1 MQQDSTSSRP
11 PRRPSSLACMTCRR
25 RHLKCD
31 AQMPVCSRCQASSTE
46 CRYIQSRRGL
56 RTKNGNPPQQLLD
69 DDASIFSAIDPDDFP
84 DWLGGTNLTSDLVD
98 IGQALFQPQLDAPR
112 TLDISGLPEN
122 ALAWPELENAV
133 TPEVAYDPLI
143 QLYYQTFHR
152 SHPLVIPRK
161 ALHSPLSEKIPRY
174 ILSIMRFIGAHQ
186 HHDPSL
192 KEFFRQS
199 AYSVLSDSTPR
210 DGFKVQGMVLLAIV
224 DHARGAEDSATRIMQ
239 AAVNLA
245 LELGMNRAAFAAE
258 HSGGNSI
265 LEESW
270 RRTYWELYFVDGFLA
285 AMRDQS
291 AFQLFHNAA
300 DVRLPCDEELYNS
313 GDAVILSNLTFKDLI
328 NKWHFDDERR
338 FPSSA
343 YRIKAV
349 RLLGMVMEL
358 NRSLDIELDTQI
370 ETIDAALVT
379 SLMQL
384 PSPQRDAYG
393 SHSSLDEM
401 AFQAQMTSYLALIYL
416 HHPRSDMRYAS
427 IHAHTSCTRLPT
439 TREATP
445 PSTSL
450 DLHSQKLLRAAD
462 LLCNLATLPNPVK
475 YRTPFFTCALA
486 MCVVVHTVACLF
498 ISIPAKQESIRARIQ
513 LGVGALHVLGKSW
526 PLAKT
531 VRQRLIA
538 MYQELGLR
546 YQ

>member
-1 MQQDSTSSRP
+1 MQQDSTLSGPS
-11 PRRPSSLACMTCRR
+11 RRPSSLACMTCRR

-46 CRYIQSRRGL
+46 CRYIQSRRG
-56 RTKNGNPPQQLLD
+56 RTKNSNPSQQLLD
-69 DDASIFSAIDPDDFP
+69 DDASLFSAVNPDDFSEWP
-84 DWLGGTNLTSDLVD
+84 SGTNLTTDLVD
-98 IGQALFQPQLDAPR
+98 IGQALFQPQLDAR
-112 TLDISGLPEN
+112 QSLLPED

-152 SHPLVIPRK
+152 SHPLLIPRK
-161 ALHSPLSEKIPRY
+161 ALHSHLVAKIPQY

-192 KEFFRQS
+192 KELFRQS
-199 AYSVLSDSTPR
+199 AYSVLSALTPR
-210 DGFKVQGMVLLAIV
+210 DGFMVQGMVLLAIV
-224 DHARGAEDSATRIMQ
+224 EHARGAEDSATRIMQ

-245 LELGMNRAAFAAE
+245 LELGMNKAAFAAE

-291 AFQLFHNAA
+291 AFQLFHSPA

-313 GDAVILSNLTFKDLI
+313 GDVVIPSNLTFKDLT
-328 NKWHFDDERR
+328 NKWHFDEERR

-343 YRIKAV
+343 YRIQAV
-349 RLLGMVMEL
+349 RVMGMVMEL
-358 NRSLDIELDTQI
+358 NRSLDIDLDTQI
-370 ETIDAALVT
+370 ETIDAVLAAL
-379 SLMQL
+379 LMQL
-384 PSPQRDAYG
+384 PSSQRDAYG
-393 SHSSLDEM
+393 SHCGLDEM
-401 AFQAQMTSYLALIYL
+401 TFQAQMTSYLALIYL
-416 HHPRSDMRYAS
+416 HHPRSNMRYAS
-427 IHAHTSCTRLPT
+427 IHAYTSCTRLPT
-439 TREATP
+439 IRETTP
-445 PSTSL
+445 PSASL

-486 MCVVVHTVACLF
+486 MCVVVHTVACLVV
-498 ISIPAKQESIRARIQ
+498 SIPEKQESIKARIQ
-513 LGVGALHVLGKSW
+513 LGVGALHVLGKLW

-531 VRQRLIA
+531 VRQRLIS

-546 YQ
+546 CR

>member
-1 MQQDSTSSRP
+1 MQQDSISSRP

-31 AQMPVCSRCQASSTE
+31 AQMP
-46 CRYIQSRRGL
+46 SRRG
-56 RTKNGNPPQQLLD
+56 RTKNGNPSQQLLD
-69 DDASIFSAIDPDDFP
+69 DNASLFSAVDPDDFSE
-84 DWLGGTNLTSDLVD
+84 WLNGTNLTSDLVD
-98 IGQALFQPQLDAPR
+98 IGQALFQPQLDAR
-112 TLDISGLPEN
+112 QTLDISGLPEN
-122 ALAWPELENAV
+122 APAWPELDNAV

-152 SHPLVIPRK
+152 SHPLLIPRK
-161 ALHSPLSEKIPRY
+161 ALHSSLSEEIPQY

-186 HHDPSL
+186 HHDPSV
-192 KEFFRQS
+192 KELFRQS

-210 DGFKVQGMVLLAIV
+210 NGFKVQGMVLLAIV
-224 DHARGAEDSATRIMQ
+224 DHARGAEDSAARIMQ

-245 LELGMNRAAFAAE
+245 LELGMNKAAFAAE
-258 HSGGNSI
+258 HSGGNST

-270 RRTYWELYFVDGFLA
+270 RRTYWELYFVDGYLA

-291 AFQLFHNAA
+291 AFQLFHSPA

-313 GDAVILSNLTFKDLI
+313 GDGVILSNLTFKDLT
-328 NKWHFDDERR
+328 NKWHVDDEGR

-343 YRIKAV
+343 YRIRAV

-358 NRSLDIELDTQI
+358 NRSLDIDLDTQI
-370 ETIDAALVT
+370 ETIDAALVA

-384 PSPQRDAYG
+384 PSSQRDVYG
-393 SHSSLDEM
+393 SHSGLDEM
-401 AFQAQMTSYLALIYL
+401 TFQAQMTSYLALIYL
-416 HHPRSDMRYAS
+416 HHPRSNMRYAS

-445 PSTSL
+445 PSASL

-498 ISIPAKQESIRARIQ
+498 VSIPEKQESIKARIQ

-546 YQ
+546 CQ

>member
-1 MQQDSTSSRP
+1 MQQDSASSKPLRQ
-11 PRRPSSLACMTCRR
+11 PSSLACMTCRR

-31 AQMPVCSRCQASSTE
+31 AQMPVCSRCQASNTE
-46 CRYIQSRRGL
+46 CRYIRSRRGL
-56 RTKNGNPPQQLLD
+56 RTKNGDPQQQLD
-69 DDASIFSAIDPDDFP
+69 DNASLFSAIDLDAFP
-84 DWLGGTNLTSDLVD
+84 DWLSGTTLNSDLVD
-98 IGQALFQPQLDAPR
+98 TGQALFQPLLDTSQ
-112 TLDISGLPEN
+112 TLDIPGLPET

-143 QLYYQTFHR
+143 QLYYQSFHR
-152 SHPLVIPRK
+152 SHPLLIPRK
-161 ALHSPLSEKIPRY
+161 ALHSPVCGGIPQY

-186 HHDPSL
+186 HPDPSL
-192 KEFFRQS
+192 KEIFRQP
-199 AYSVLSDSTPR
+199 AYTVLSDSTPR

-224 DHARGAEDSATRIMQ
+224 DHAHGAEDSATRIMQ

-245 LELGMNRAAFAAE
+245 LELGMNKAAFAAE
-258 HSGGNSI
+258 HSGGNPI

-270 RRTYWELYFVDGFLA
+270 RRTYWELYFVDGYLA

-291 AFQLFHNAA
+291 AFRLFHQAA
-300 DVRLPCDEELYNS
+300 EVKIPCDEELYNS
-313 GDAVILSNLTFKDLI
+313 GDAVTLSNLTFKDLT
-328 NKWHFDDERR
+328 NNWHCDDERR
-338 FPSSA
+338 FSSFA

-358 NRSLDIELDTQI
+358 NRSLDIDLETRI

-384 PSPQRDAYG
+384 PSSQRDVYG
-393 SHSSLDEM
+393 SHPRLDEM
-401 AFQAQMTSYLALIYL
+401 TFQAQMTSYLALIYL
-416 HHPRSDMRYAS
+416 HHPRSNMRYAS

-439 TREATP
+439 TRDTTP
-445 PSTSL
+445 PSASL

-462 LLCNLATLPNPVK
+462 MLCNLATLPNPVK

-498 ISIPAKQESIRARIQ
+498 VPIPEKQESMKARIQ

-546 YQ
+546 CQ

>member
-1 MQQDSTSSRP
+1 MPQDSTSSRP
-11 PRRPSSLACMTCRR
+11 PRQPSSLAC
-25 RHLKCD
+25 
-31 AQMPVCSRCQASSTE
+31 
-46 CRYIQSRRGL
+46 
-56 RTKNGNPPQQLLD
+56 
-69 DDASIFSAIDPDDFP
+69 
-84 DWLGGTNLTSDLVD
+84 
-98 IGQALFQPQLDAPR
+98 QALFQPQLDAR
-112 TLDISGLPEN
+112 QTLDISGLPEN

-152 SHPLVIPRK
+152 SHPLLIPRK
-161 ALHSPLSEKIPRY
+161 ALHSPLSEKIPQY

-192 KEFFRQS
+192 KELFRRS
-199 AYSVLSDSTPR
+199 AYSVLFDSTPR

-224 DHARGAEDSATRIMQ
+224 DHARGAEDSATSIMQ

-245 LELGMNRAAFAAE
+245 LELGMNKAAFAAE

-270 RRTYWELYFVDGFLA
+270 RRTYWELYFVDGYLA

-291 AFQLFHNAA
+291 AFQLFHSPA
-300 DVRLPCDEELYNS
+300 DVRLPGDEELYNS
-313 GDAVILSNLTFKDLI
+313 GDAVILSNLTFKDLT

-338 FPSSA
+338 FPSFA
-343 YRIKAV
+343 YRIWAV

-358 NRSLDIELDTQI
+358 NRSLDIDLDSQI
-370 ETIDAALVT
+370 ETIDAALVA

-384 PSPQRDAYG
+384 PSSQRGVYG
-393 SHSSLDEM
+393 SHSGLDEM
-401 AFQAQMTSYLALIYL
+401 TFQAQMTNHS
-416 HHPRSDMRYAS
+416 
-427 IHAHTSCTRLPT
+427 
-439 TREATP
+439 
-445 PSTSL
+445 PSASL

-462 LLCNLATLPNPVK
+462 LLCNLATLPNPIK

-498 ISIPAKQESIRARIQ
+498 VSVPEKQESIKARIQ

-546 YQ
+546 CQ

>member
-1 MQQDSTSSRP
+1 MQQDSASSKP
-11 PRRPSSLACMTCRR
+11 PRQLSSLACMTCRR

-31 AQMPVCSRCQASSTE
+31 AQMPCSRCQASNTE

-56 RTKNGNPPQQLLD
+56 RTKNGDPPQQLLD
-69 DDASIFSAIDPDDFP
+69 DNASLFSGIDPDTFS
-84 DWLGGTNLTSDLVD
+84 DWLSGTTLTSDLVD
-98 IGQALFQPQLDAPR
+98 IGQALFQPQLDAPQ

-122 ALAWPELENAV
+122 ALAWPELENTV
-133 TPEVAYDPLI
+133 TPEVAYDPMI

-152 SHPLVIPRK
+152 SHPLLIPRK
-161 ALHSPLSEKIPRY
+161 ALHSPLSGKIPQY

-186 HHDPSL
+186 HPDSSL
-192 KEFFRQS
+192 KELFRQS

-224 DHARGAEDSATRIMQ
+224 DHACGAEDSATRIMQ
-239 AAVNLA
+239 AAVSLA
-245 LELGMNRAAFAAE
+245 LELGMNKAAFAAE
-258 HSGGNSI
+258 HSGGNPI

-270 RRTYWELYFVDGFLA
+270 RRTYWELYVVDGYLA

-291 AFQLFHNAA
+291 ALQLFHTPA

-328 NKWHFDDERR
+328 NKWNFDEERR
-338 FPSSA
+338 FPSST
-343 YRIKAV
+343 YRIQAV

-358 NRSLDIELDTQI
+358 NRSLDIDLDARI

-384 PSPQRDAYG
+384 PSSQRDAYG
-393 SHSSLDEM
+393 SPSSLDEM
-401 AFQAQMTSYLALIYL
+401 TFQAQMTSYLALIYL
-416 HHPRSDMRYAS
+416 HHPRSNMRYAS

-439 TREATP
+439 TRETTP
-445 PSTSL
+445 PSDSL

-462 LLCNLATLPNPVK
+462 LLCNLATLPSPVK

-498 ISIPAKQESIRARIQ
+498 VPMPEKQESIKARIQ

-546 YQ
+546 CQ